1 MSDAWAIAAG
11 WLALILLFS
20 GPGRIPESA
29 DRVNI
34 QFGRKSE
41 LLLLKFHIVNVA
53 YPRPCMPQAYTTHT
67 SLLIPH

>member
-20 GPGRIPESA
+20 GPAGIPESA
-29 DRVNI
+29 DRVDI

-41 LLLLKFHIVNVA
+41 LLLLKFHIV
-53 YPRPCMPQAYTTHT
+53 HT
-67 SLLIPH
+67 GHP